1 MVRLN
6 TRTVSYSS
14 GSCIIAWFVKEHF
27 VSLLKYLYEEV
38 CVVLIDLIKV
48 SNVLIT
54 NTKRYD
60 GSMTG
65 VTKVSDRLFKV
76 RLAVGNASG

>member
-1 MVRLN
+1 M
-6 TRTVSYSS
+6 
-14 GSCIIAWFVKEHF
+14 
-27 VSLLKYLYEEV
+27 
-38 CVVLIDLIKV
+38 IDLIKV

-65 VTKVSDRLFKV
+65 VTKVSDRLVKV
-76 RLAVGNASG
+76 RLEVGNASG